1 MADMDNLQLREG
13 KKGADLEQILDPRT
27 LDLIIKY
34 LSRNKQPFVIVVD
47 LATFLLLVIN
57 QFDFI
62 WLVLFLFQREYG
74 VLLASSNPQ
83 EIN

>member
-1 MADMDNLQLREG
+1 MDNLQLRDL
-13 KKGADLEQILDPRT
+13 KKGADLEQILDPRI

-47 LATFLLLVIN
+47 LATFLLLIIN

-62 WLVLFLFQREYG
+62 
-74 VLLASSNPQ
+74 
-83 EIN
+83 